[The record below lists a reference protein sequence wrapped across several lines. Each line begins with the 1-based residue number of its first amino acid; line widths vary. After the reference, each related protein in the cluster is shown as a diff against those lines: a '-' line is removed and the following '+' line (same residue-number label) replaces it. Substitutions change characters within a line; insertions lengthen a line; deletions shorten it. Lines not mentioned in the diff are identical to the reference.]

1 MVFPE
6 RVGSLHRLPKSPA
19 MPLHEIL
26 TTLFI
31 LILTSVMPPGPQ
43 TQYRITLERGMET
56 GVVLVER
63 TPTGLDFTDQG
74 GLLIARALTQSPL
87 VYQVSSQEGEERV
100 DLKGYLPTLTAPLP
114 ADQASLSLTA
124 TDGDRVDITRQGQAI
139 VVKFSALPD
148 FVATIEPR

>member
-1 MVFPE
+1 
-6 RVGSLHRLPKSPA
+6 

-63 TPTGLDFTDQG
+63 TPAGLDFTDQG

>member
-1 MVFPE
+1 
-6 RVGSLHRLPKSPA
+6 